1 MLVPGEDSN
10 MARRIAWMRMGST
23 AALAFFCAA
32 GTGLAASKEPE
43 IPKCAAKLGTL
54 AVMEPEE
61 KWWVEYQLESPEAV
75 IKVFALESKCFTLVD
90 RGKGMQ
96 MAQQER
102 ALAADNELRGGSN
115 VGRGQM
121 KAADYTLVPD
131 LVGRNANAGKKRIGG
146 MVGGLIGGHVGAVAG
161 GISLKSKTAD
171 VVLTLTDLRSTEQVA
186 AEQGHA
192 KKTDIGWNG
201 GGGGWMS
208 TAFASAGASS
218 YANSEIGQVIVMAYL
233 DAYKKMVD
241 ELQSNPPDT
250 KSENVQQAVIMSRPG
265 RMYEAPDPKASVVR
279 DLDPDMMLYPTG
291 QKQGVWWKVADEL
304 GNEGWV
310 SSTLFVLA
318 K

>member
-1 MLVPGEDSN
+1 
-10 MARRIAWMRMGST
+10 MARRITWMQRGLA
-23 AALAFFCAA
+23 AALACCCAV
-32 GTGLAASKEPE
+32 GVAAAKGKEPE
-43 IPKCAAKLGTL
+43 IPKCAGKLGTL
-54 AVMEPEE
+54 AVIEPEE

-75 IKVFALESKCFTLVD
+75 IKVFVMESKCFTLVD
-90 RGKGMQ
+90 RGKGLQ
-96 MAQQER
+96 AAERER
-102 ALAADNELRGGSN
+102 ALAANSELRGGSN

-121 KAADYTLVPD
+121 KAADFGLVPD

-171 VVLTLTDLRSTEQVA
+171 VVLTLTDMRSTEQVA

-192 KKTDIGWNG
+192 KKTDIGWGG
-201 GGGGWMS
+201 GGGGWLG

-233 DAYKKMVD
+233 DAYTKMVD
-241 ELQSNPPDT
+241 ELQSNPPDS
-250 KSENVQQAVIMSRPG
+250 KAENVQQAVIMSRPG
-265 RMYEAPDPKASVVR
+265 RMYESPDPKAVVVR

-291 QKQGVWWKVADEL
+291 EKQGVWWKVADEL
-304 GNEGWV
+304 GNAGWV
-310 SSTLFVLA
+310 SSTVFVLA